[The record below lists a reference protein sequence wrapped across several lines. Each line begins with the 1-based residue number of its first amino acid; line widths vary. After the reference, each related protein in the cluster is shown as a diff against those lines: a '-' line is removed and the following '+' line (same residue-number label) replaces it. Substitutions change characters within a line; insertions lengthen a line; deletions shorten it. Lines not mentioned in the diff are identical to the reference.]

1 MEREK
6 LKEMFANGKRP
17 TGEDFAQL
25 IDALWA
31 NIESQL
37 ANTMRVVRIQY
48 VSSSAPVGFKPG
60 EYWWN
65 PAALSLTYMGDSKS
79 EEVDLRTDRLYV
91 VEEDGD
97 YLPGVYVAYAG
108 ELRYLEG
115 VSL

>member
-6 LKEMFANGKRP
+6 LKEMFADGKRP
-17 TGEDFAQL
+17 TGADFAHL

-31 NIESQL
+31 NIENQL

-48 VSSSAPVGFKPG
+48 VSNNAPVGFKPG
-60 EYWWN
+60 EYWWD
-65 PAALSLTYMGDSKS
+65 PSSLSLTYMGDSKA
-79 EEVDLRTDRLYV
+79 EEVELRTDRLYV

-97 YLPGVYVAYAG
+97 FLPGVYVAYAG
-108 ELRYLEG
+108 ELRYLVG